1 MNTGK
6 FFIFNALVYIILLM
20 FIYFSKRRYKSKE
33 NKIYSIL
40 IITSFIGVLLELGC
54 RLTIPLLNE
63 IPKTTFLIT
72 KLYLV
77 YLLTWVTLLSLYTFI
92 IVNKSQSKFKHTKIS
107 IIITYIINII
117 IIFYL
122 PINYYN
128 DGELMYTYGLSV
140 YWVYIVS
147 FVYIIISII
156 NILLS
161 KTNLK
166 DKKLIPIIAFII
178 IGTITTIIQLINPGM
193 LLVTSMETFVTVLM
207 YFTIENP
214 DMKMLEEVNK
224 AKKISDNANQEKS
237 MFLFNMT
244 KEIRNISRN
253 IDDHADNI
261 LSEVSKEET
270 NIENIGDN
278 AREIKYDIS
287 KFNTMTNDILDV
299 SNIDASNIKIYNTKF
314 NIKLIIK
321 GLVSIYKEKCQEK
334 GLEFRTDIASDI
346 PEYLYGDSINLKKV
360 MITLLDNAIKYTN
373 NGYVELNVN
382 FVKKLDI
389 CRLIIS
395 IEDSGIGIK
404 PEELDTIFYKKKEEL
419 NRNNL
424 KNNLYTAKKIIT
436 MMEGTIIA
444 NSDYNKGTTM
454 KIVLDAKIVPTK
466 ENVYIKEYDNKKILL
481 VDDSETCEKIIK
493 KLLRG
498 SNITIERTE
507 YGKYCLDKIRSKEK
521 YDLILIKDELKPLDG
536 YTIMTKLQEIRNF
549 NIPCIL
555 LTKNTKVEYD
565 DSYQKYGFKD
575 YIIKSNDKNKI
586 LNTLDKYFTYNI
598 IERGIIIWKKQNHH
612 HKNT

>member
-92 IVNKSQSKFKHTKIS
+92 IVKNPQSKFKYTKIL
-107 IIITYIINII
+107 IIMTYIINII

-140 YWVYIVS
+140 YWVYILS
-147 FVYIIISII
+147 FIYIVISII
-156 NILLS
+156 KILLS

-193 LLVTSMETFVTVLM
+193 LLATSMETFVTVLM

-261 LSEVSKEET
+261 LSEVTKEET

-287 KFNTMTNDILDV
+287 KFNTITNDILDV

-382 FVKKLDI
+382 FVKKIDI

-586 LNTLDKYFTYNI
+586 LNTLDKYL
-598 IERGIIIWKKQNHH
+598 K
-612 HKNT
+612 

>member
-40 IITSFIGVLLELGC
+40 IITSFIVVLLELGC

-92 IVNKSQSKFKHTKIS
+92 IVNNPQSKFKHTKIS

-128 DGELMYTYGLSV
+128 DGELIYTYGLSV
-140 YWVYIVS
+140 YWVYIIS

-193 LLVTSMETFVTVLM
+193 LLATSMETFVTVLM

-373 NGYVELNVN
+373 NGYVELSVN

-404 PEELDTIFYKKKEEL
+404 TEELDTIFYKKKEEL

-493 KLLRG
+493 KILRG

-555 LTKNTKVEYD
+555 LTKNTNVEYD

-586 LNTLDKYFTYNI
+586 LNTLDKYL
-598 IERGIIIWKKQNHH
+598 K
-612 HKNT
+612 

>member
-92 IVNKSQSKFKHTKIS
+92 IVNNPQSKFKHTKIS

-128 DGELMYTYGLSV
+128 DGELIYTYGLSV

-193 LLVTSMETFVTVLM
+193 LLATSMETFVTVLM

-287 KFNTMTNDILDV
+287 KFNTMTNDILDI

-373 NGYVELNVN
+373 NGYVELSVN

-404 PEELDTIFYKKKEEL
+404 TEELDTIFYKKKEEL

-454 KIVLDAKIVPTK
+454 KIVLDVKIVPTK
-466 ENVYIKEYDNKKILL
+466 ENVYIKEYDDKKILL

-493 KLLRG
+493 KILRG

-555 LTKNTKVEYD
+555 LTKNTNVEYD
-565 DSYQKYGFKD
+565 YSYQKYGFKD

-586 LNTLDKYFTYNI
+586 LHTLDKYL
-598 IERGIIIWKKQNHH
+598 K
-612 HKNT
+612 

>member
-321 GLVSIYKEKCQEK
+321 GLISIYKEKCQEK

-586 LNTLDKYFTYNI
+586 LNTLDKYL
-598 IERGIIIWKKQNHH
+598 K
-612 HKNT
+612 

>member
-1 MNTGK
+1 MSNLYFPICALFISSLLLIIFFSKERINILDTKLFSFLLIVNFLDSLLNTIIIYLGYTK
-6 FFIFNALVYIILLM
+6 PTGITLIKILNRIDFPLYILWAWLFFLYIFHISTEKKKTHNLFKIIFNISLV
-20 FIYFSKRRYKSKE
+20 
-33 NKIYSIL
+33 
-40 IITSFIGVLLELGC
+40 
-54 RLTIPLLNE
+54 
-63 IPKTTFLIT
+63 
-72 KLYLV
+72 
-77 YLLTWVTLLSLYTFI
+77 
-92 IVNKSQSKFKHTKIS
+92 
-107 IIITYIINII
+107 INII
-117 IIFYL
+117 AILFSIIL
-122 PINYYN
+122 PFEIQNSN
-128 DGELMYTYGLSV
+128 NIMYAYGNSV
-140 YWVYIVS
+140 NVL
-147 FVYIIISII
+147 YIICGIYMFLTLFCVLL
-156 NILLS
+156 NIKRLL
-161 KTNLK
+161 N
-166 DKKLIPIIAFII
+166 KKYAPVYVLILFAFII
-178 IGTITTIIQLINPGM
+178 GYIRLINPS
-193 LLVTSMETFVTVLM
+193 LILISAVISYINLVL

-373 NGYVELNVN
+373 NGYVELSVN

-493 KLLRG
+493 KILRG

-555 LTKNTKVEYD
+555 LTKNTNVEYD

-586 LNTLDKYFTYNI
+586 LNTLDKYL
-598 IERGIIIWKKQNHH
+598 K
-612 HKNT
+612 

>member
-1 MNTGK
+1 MNIQNITK
-6 FFIFNALVYIILLM
+6 PKMNKL
-20 FIYFSKRRYKSKE
+20 E
-33 NKIYSIL
+33 NKTFSWLLILNIIGLLLQVLSYVLVNKYDNFQNTIYYIAIIRMIFCYYVLWELFFVYYITIISFSLNEKDNRLKNTKKITIFFVIGIFIAVQTLIL
-40 IITSFIGVLLELGC
+40 PINITKVNNLYYPTGPAMMFLAIGVLYG
-54 RLTIPLLNE
+54 
-63 IPKTTFLIT
+63 
-72 KLYLV
+72 
-77 YLLTWVTLLSLYTFI
+77 
-92 IVNKSQSKFKHTKIS
+92 
-107 IIITYIINII
+107 II
-117 IIFYL
+117 IIFYCLVKNFKHIINIKYL
-122 PINYYN
+122 P
-128 DGELMYTYGLSV
+128 LLF
-140 YWVYIVS
+140 YIS
-147 FVYIIISII
+147 FGSISII
-156 NILLS
+156 WQMS
-161 KTNLK
+161 
-166 DKKLIPIIAFII
+166 
-178 IGTITTIIQLINPGM
+178 NPG
-193 LLVTSMETFVTVLM
+193 LLLITPIESLVLFLM

-287 KFNTMTNDILDV
+287 KFNTMTNDILDI

-373 NGYVELNVN
+373 NGYVELSVN

-586 LNTLDKYFTYNI
+586 LNTLDKYL
-598 IERGIIIWKKQNHH
+598 K
-612 HKNT
+612 

>member
-92 IVNKSQSKFKHTKIS
+92 IVNNPQSKFKHTKIS

-128 DGELMYTYGLSV
+128 DGELIYTYGLSV

-193 LLVTSMETFVTVLM
+193 LLATSMETFVTVLM

-373 NGYVELNVN
+373 NGYVELSVN

-404 PEELDTIFYKKKEEL
+404 TEELDTIFYKKKEEL

-466 ENVYIKEYDNKKILL
+466 ENVYIKEYDDKKILL

-493 KLLRG
+493 KILRG

-555 LTKNTKVEYD
+555 LTKNTNVEYD

-586 LNTLDKYFTYNI
+586 LNTLDKYL
-598 IERGIIIWKKQNHH
+598 K
-612 HKNT
+612 

>member
-92 IVNKSQSKFKHTKIS
+92 IVNNPQSKFKHTKIS

-117 IIFYL
+117 IIFCL

-128 DGELMYTYGLSV
+128 DGELIYTYGLSV
-140 YWVYIVS
+140 YWVYIIS

-193 LLVTSMETFVTVLM
+193 LLATSMETFVTVLM

-287 KFNTMTNDILDV
+287 KFNTMTNDILDI

-373 NGYVELNVN
+373 NGYVELSVN

-404 PEELDTIFYKKKEEL
+404 TEELDTIFYKKKEEL

-454 KIVLDAKIVPTK
+454 KIVLDVKIVPTK

-493 KLLRG
+493 KILRG

-555 LTKNTKVEYD
+555 LTKNTNVEYD

-586 LNTLDKYFTYNI
+586 LHTLDKYL
-598 IERGIIIWKKQNHH
+598 K
-612 HKNT
+612 

>member
-1 MNTGK
+1 MESVIVAICCFVFLIIITIVFFTKPKMNK
-6 FFIFNALVYIILLM
+6 L
-20 FIYFSKRRYKSKE
+20 E
-33 NKIYSIL
+33 NKTFSWLLILNIIGLLLQVLSYVLVNKYDNFQNTIYYIAIIRMIFCYYVLWELFFVYYITIISFSLNEKDNRLKNTKKITIFFVIGIFIAVQTLIL
-40 IITSFIGVLLELGC
+40 PINITKVNNLYYPTGPAMMFLAIGVLYG
-54 RLTIPLLNE
+54 
-63 IPKTTFLIT
+63 
-72 KLYLV
+72 
-77 YLLTWVTLLSLYTFI
+77 
-92 IVNKSQSKFKHTKIS
+92 
-107 IIITYIINII
+107 II
-117 IIFYL
+117 IIFYCLVKNFKHIINIKYL
-122 PINYYN
+122 P
-128 DGELMYTYGLSV
+128 LL
-140 YWVYIVS
+140 
-147 FVYIIISII
+147 FYIIFGSISII
-156 NILLS
+156 WQMS
-161 KTNLK
+161 
-166 DKKLIPIIAFII
+166 
-178 IGTITTIIQLINPGM
+178 NPG
-193 LLVTSMETFVTVLM
+193 LLLITPIESLVLFLM

-287 KFNTMTNDILDV
+287 KFNTITNDILDV

-382 FVKKLDI
+382 FVKKIDI

-498 SNITIERTE
+498 SNINIERTE

-586 LNTLDKYFTYNI
+586 LNTLDKYL
-598 IERGIIIWKKQNHH
+598 K
-612 HKNT
+612 

>member
-92 IVNKSQSKFKHTKIS
+92 IVKNPQSKFKYTKIL
-107 IIITYIINII
+107 IIMTYIINII

-140 YWVYIVS
+140 YWVYILS
-147 FVYIIISII
+147 FIYIVISII
-156 NILLS
+156 KILLS

-193 LLVTSMETFVTVLM
+193 LLATSMETFVTVLM

-261 LSEVSKEET
+261 LSEVTKEET

-287 KFNTMTNDILDV
+287 KFNTITNDILDV

-382 FVKKLDI
+382 FVKKIDI

-498 SNITIERTE
+498 SNINIERTE

-586 LNTLDKYFTYNI
+586 LNTLDKYL
-598 IERGIIIWKKQNHH
+598 K
-612 HKNT
+612 

>member
-92 IVNKSQSKFKHTKIS
+92 IVNNPQSKFKRAKIS

-128 DGELMYTYGLSV
+128 DGELIYTYGLSV

-193 LLVTSMETFVTVLM
+193 LLATSMETFVTVLM

-287 KFNTMTNDILDV
+287 KFNTMTNDILDI

-373 NGYVELNVN
+373 NGYVELSVN

-404 PEELDTIFYKKKEEL
+404 TEELDTIFYKKKEEL

-493 KLLRG
+493 KILRG

-555 LTKNTKVEYD
+555 LTKNTNVEYD

-586 LNTLDKYFTYNI
+586 LHTLDKYL
-598 IERGIIIWKKQNHH
+598 K
-612 HKNT
+612 

>member
-92 IVNKSQSKFKHTKIS
+92 IVKNPQSKFKYTKIL
-107 IIITYIINII
+107 IIMTYIINII

-140 YWVYIVS
+140 YWVYILS
-147 FVYIIISII
+147 FIYIMISII
-156 NILLS
+156 KILLS

-193 LLVTSMETFVTVLM
+193 LLATSMETFVTVLM

-373 NGYVELNVN
+373 NGYVELSVN

-493 KLLRG
+493 KILRG

-555 LTKNTKVEYD
+555 LTKNTNVEYD

-586 LNTLDKYFTYNI
+586 LNTLDKYL
-598 IERGIIIWKKQNHH
+598 K
-612 HKNT
+612 

>member
-92 IVNKSQSKFKHTKIS
+92 IVKNPQSKFKYTKIL
-107 IIITYIINII
+107 IIMTYIINII

-140 YWVYIVS
+140 YWVYILS
-147 FVYIIISII
+147 FIYIMISII
-156 NILLS
+156 KILLS

-193 LLVTSMETFVTVLM
+193 LLATSMETFVTVLM

-382 FVKKLDI
+382 FVKKIDI

-498 SNITIERTE
+498 SNINIERTE

-536 YTIMTKLQEIRNF
+536 YTIMTKLQEIRSF

-586 LNTLDKYFTYNI
+586 LNTLDKYL
-598 IERGIIIWKKQNHH
+598 K
-612 HKNT
+612 

>member
-92 IVNKSQSKFKHTKIS
+92 IVKNPQSKFKYTKIL
-107 IIITYIINII
+107 IIMTYIINII

-140 YWVYIVS
+140 YWVYILS
-147 FVYIIISII
+147 FIYIMISII
-156 NILLS
+156 KILLS

-193 LLVTSMETFVTVLM
+193 LLATSMETFVTVLM

-287 KFNTMTNDILDV
+287 KFNTITNDILDV

-382 FVKKLDI
+382 FVKKIDI

-498 SNITIERTE
+498 SNITIERIE

-586 LNTLDKYFTYNI
+586 LNTLDKYL
-598 IERGIIIWKKQNHH
+598 K
-612 HKNT
+612 

>member
-92 IVNKSQSKFKHTKIS
+92 IVNNPQSKFKHTKIS

-128 DGELMYTYGLSV
+128 DGELIYTYGLSV
-140 YWVYIVS
+140 YWVYIIS

-193 LLVTSMETFVTVLM
+193 LLATSMETFVTVLM

-373 NGYVELNVN
+373 NGYVELSVN

-404 PEELDTIFYKKKEEL
+404 TEELDTIFYKKKEEL

-493 KLLRG
+493 KILRG

-555 LTKNTKVEYD
+555 LTKNTNVEYD

-586 LNTLDKYFTYNI
+586 LNTLDKYL
-598 IERGIIIWKKQNHH
+598 K
-612 HKNT
+612 

>member
-92 IVNKSQSKFKHTKIS
+92 IVKNPQSKFKYTKIL
-107 IIITYIINII
+107 IIMTYIINII

-140 YWVYIVS
+140 YWVYILS
-147 FVYIIISII
+147 FIYIMISII
-156 NILLS
+156 KILLS

-193 LLVTSMETFVTVLM
+193 LLATSMETFVTVLM

-253 IDDHADNI
+253 IDDHANNI

-287 KFNTMTNDILDV
+287 KFNTITNDILDV

-382 FVKKLDI
+382 FVKKIDI

-586 LNTLDKYFTYNI
+586 LNTLDKYL
-598 IERGIIIWKKQNHH
+598 K
-612 HKNT
+612 

>member
-1 MNTGK
+1 M
-6 FFIFNALVYIILLM
+6 
-20 FIYFSKRRYKSKE
+20 
-33 NKIYSIL
+33 
-40 IITSFIGVLLELGC
+40 
-54 RLTIPLLNE
+54 
-63 IPKTTFLIT
+63 
-72 KLYLV
+72 
-77 YLLTWVTLLSLYTFI
+77 
-92 IVNKSQSKFKHTKIS
+92 
-107 IIITYIINII
+107 
-117 IIFYL
+117 
-122 PINYYN
+122 
-128 DGELMYTYGLSV
+128 
-140 YWVYIVS
+140 
-147 FVYIIISII
+147 
-156 NILLS
+156 
-161 KTNLK
+161 
-166 DKKLIPIIAFII
+166 
-178 IGTITTIIQLINPGM
+178 
-193 LLVTSMETFVTVLM
+193 TVLM

-382 FVKKLDI
+382 FVKKIDI

-555 LTKNTKVEYD
+555 LTKNTNVEYD

-586 LNTLDKYFTYNI
+586 LNTLDKYL
-598 IERGIIIWKKQNHH
+598 K
-612 HKNT
+612 

>member
-1 MNTGK
+1 
-6 FFIFNALVYIILLM
+6 
-20 FIYFSKRRYKSKE
+20 
-33 NKIYSIL
+33 
-40 IITSFIGVLLELGC
+40 
-54 RLTIPLLNE
+54 
-63 IPKTTFLIT
+63 
-72 KLYLV
+72 
-77 YLLTWVTLLSLYTFI
+77 
-92 IVNKSQSKFKHTKIS
+92 
-107 IIITYIINII
+107 
-117 IIFYL
+117 
-122 PINYYN
+122 
-128 DGELMYTYGLSV
+128 
-140 YWVYIVS
+140 
-147 FVYIIISII
+147 
-156 NILLS
+156 
-161 KTNLK
+161 
-166 DKKLIPIIAFII
+166 
-178 IGTITTIIQLINPGM
+178 
-193 LLVTSMETFVTVLM
+193 
-207 YFTIENP
+207 
-214 DMKMLEEVNK
+214 
-224 AKKISDNANQEKS
+224 
-237 MFLFNMT
+237 
-244 KEIRNISRN
+244 
-253 IDDHADNI
+253 
-261 LSEVSKEET
+261 
-270 NIENIGDN
+270 
-278 AREIKYDIS
+278 
-287 KFNTMTNDILDV
+287 
-299 SNIDASNIKIYNTKF
+299 
-314 NIKLIIK
+314 
-321 GLVSIYKEKCQEK
+321 
-334 GLEFRTDIASDI
+334 
-346 PEYLYGDSINLKKV
+346 

-382 FVKKLDI
+382 FVKKIDI

-498 SNITIERTE
+498 SNINIERTE

-555 LTKNTKVEYD
+555 LTKNTNVEYD

-586 LNTLDKYFTYNI
+586 LNTLDKYL
-598 IERGIIIWKKQNHH
+598 K
-612 HKNT
+612 

>member
-92 IVNKSQSKFKHTKIS
+92 IVKNPQSKFKYTKIL
-107 IIITYIINII
+107 IIMTYIINII

-140 YWVYIVS
+140 YWVYILS
-147 FVYIIISII
+147 FIYIMISII
-156 NILLS
+156 KILLS

-193 LLVTSMETFVTVLM
+193 LLATSMETFVTVLM

-382 FVKKLDI
+382 FVKKIDI

-493 KLLRG
+493 KILRG

-555 LTKNTKVEYD
+555 LTKNTNVEYD

-586 LNTLDKYFTYNI
+586 LNTLDKYL
-598 IERGIIIWKKQNHH
+598 K
-612 HKNT
+612 

>member
-92 IVNKSQSKFKHTKIS
+92 IVKNPQSKFKYTKIL
-107 IIITYIINII
+107 IIMTYIINII

-140 YWVYIVS
+140 YWVYILS
-147 FVYIIISII
+147 FIYIVISII
-156 NILLS
+156 KILLS

-193 LLVTSMETFVTVLM
+193 LLATSMETFVTVLM

-287 KFNTMTNDILDV
+287 KFNTITNDILDV

-382 FVKKLDI
+382 FVKKIDI

-498 SNITIERTE
+498 SNINIERTE

-586 LNTLDKYFTYNI
+586 LNTLDKYL
-598 IERGIIIWKKQNHH
+598 K
-612 HKNT
+612 

>member
-92 IVNKSQSKFKHTKIS
+92 IVNNPQSKFKHTKIS

-128 DGELMYTYGLSV
+128 DGELIYTYGLSV
-140 YWVYIVS
+140 YWVYIAS

-193 LLVTSMETFVTVLM
+193 LLATSMETFVTVLM

-373 NGYVELNVN
+373 NGYVELSVN

-404 PEELDTIFYKKKEEL
+404 TEELDTIFYKKKEEL

-493 KLLRG
+493 KILRG

-555 LTKNTKVEYD
+555 LTKNTNVEYD

-586 LNTLDKYFTYNI
+586 LNTLDKYL
-598 IERGIIIWKKQNHH
+598 K
-612 HKNT
+612 

>member
-54 RLTIPLLNE
+54 RLTVPLLNE

-92 IVNKSQSKFKHTKIS
+92 IVNNPQSKFKHTKIS

-128 DGELMYTYGLSV
+128 DGELIYTYGLSV
-140 YWVYIVS
+140 YWVYIIS

-193 LLVTSMETFVTVLM
+193 LLATSMETFVTVLM

-287 KFNTMTNDILDV
+287 KFNTMTNDILDI

-373 NGYVELNVN
+373 NGYVELSVN

-404 PEELDTIFYKKKEEL
+404 TEELDTIFYKKKEEL

-454 KIVLDAKIVPTK
+454 KIVLDVKIVPTK

-493 KLLRG
+493 KILRG

-555 LTKNTKVEYD
+555 LTKNTNVEYD

-586 LNTLDKYFTYNI
+586 LNTLDKYL
-598 IERGIIIWKKQNHH
+598 K
-612 HKNT
+612 

>member
-1 MNTGK
+1 MSGIY
-6 FFIFNALVYIILLM
+6 FSICGFIFIIIFIINFFSKRNTNNTETKLYKSMLIATFIGTGIDIFSYILYKIGWNINNLFYTLLSKMMLIYFIFWILTFIKYVYLISKKSILKIKPLIFKILFILFSMIILCTSITFKETANAIIPTGLGVNMTYFIVAIGIVFIIVLTIENYKNIVVKKYTPIFLIIILL
-20 FIYFSKRRYKSKE
+20 
-33 NKIYSIL
+33 
-40 IITSFIGVLLELGC
+40 IISFIIQRIFPDLFLINFC
-54 RLTIPLLNE
+54 LTI
-63 IPKTTFLIT
+63 
-72 KLYLV
+72 
-77 YLLTWVTLLSLYTFI
+77 
-92 IVNKSQSKFKHTKIS
+92 IVC
-107 IIITYIINII
+107 
-117 IIFYL
+117 
-122 PINYYN
+122 
-128 DGELMYTYGLSV
+128 V
-140 YWVYIVS
+140 
-147 FVYIIISII
+147 
-156 NILLS
+156 
-161 KTNLK
+161 
-166 DKKLIPIIAFII
+166 
-178 IGTITTIIQLINPGM
+178 
-193 LLVTSMETFVTVLM
+193 M

-237 MFLFNMT
+237 MFLFNIT

-382 FVKKLDI
+382 FVKKIDI

-498 SNITIERTE
+498 SNINIERTE

-586 LNTLDKYFTYNI
+586 LNTLDKYL
-598 IERGIIIWKKQNHH
+598 K
-612 HKNT
+612 

>member
-1 MNTGK
+1 MESVIVAICCFVFLIIITIVFFTKPKMNK
-6 FFIFNALVYIILLM
+6 L
-20 FIYFSKRRYKSKE
+20 E
-33 NKIYSIL
+33 NKTFSWLLILNIIGLLLQVLSYVLVNKYDNFQNTIYYIAIIRMIFCYYVLWELFFVYYITIISFSLNEKDNRLKNTKKITIFFVIGIFIAVQTLIL
-40 IITSFIGVLLELGC
+40 PINITKVNNLYYPTGPAMMFLAIGVLYG
-54 RLTIPLLNE
+54 
-63 IPKTTFLIT
+63 
-72 KLYLV
+72 
-77 YLLTWVTLLSLYTFI
+77 
-92 IVNKSQSKFKHTKIS
+92 
-107 IIITYIINII
+107 II
-117 IIFYL
+117 IIFYCLVKNFKHIINIKYL
-122 PINYYN
+122 P
-128 DGELMYTYGLSV
+128 LL
-140 YWVYIVS
+140 
-147 FVYIIISII
+147 FYIIFGSISII
-156 NILLS
+156 WQMS
-161 KTNLK
+161 
-166 DKKLIPIIAFII
+166 
-178 IGTITTIIQLINPGM
+178 NPG
-193 LLVTSMETFVTVLM
+193 LLLITPIESLVLFLM

-287 KFNTMTNDILDV
+287 KFNTITNDILDI

-382 FVKKLDI
+382 FVKKIDI

-586 LNTLDKYFTYNI
+586 LNTLDKYL
-598 IERGIIIWKKQNHH
+598 K
-612 HKNT
+612 

>member
-77 YLLTWVTLLSLYTFI
+77 YLLTWVTLLLLYTFI
-92 IVNKSQSKFKHTKIS
+92 IVKNPQSKFKYTKIL
-107 IIITYIINII
+107 IIMTYIINII

-140 YWVYIVS
+140 YWVYILS
-147 FVYIIISII
+147 FIYIMISII
-156 NILLS
+156 KILLS

-193 LLVTSMETFVTVLM
+193 LLATSMETFVTVLM

-321 GLVSIYKEKCQEK
+321 GLISIYKEKCQEK

-382 FVKKLDI
+382 FVKKIDI

-536 YTIMTKLQEIRNF
+536 YTIMTKLQEIRSF

-586 LNTLDKYFTYNI
+586 LNTLDKYL
-598 IERGIIIWKKQNHH
+598 K
-612 HKNT
+612 

>member
-92 IVNKSQSKFKHTKIS
+92 IVKNPQSKFKYTKIL
-107 IIITYIINII
+107 IIMTYIINII

-140 YWVYIVS
+140 YWVYILS
-147 FVYIIISII
+147 FIYIMISII
-156 NILLS
+156 KILLS

-193 LLVTSMETFVTVLM
+193 LLATSMETFVTVLM

-261 LSEVSKEET
+261 LSEVTKEET

-287 KFNTMTNDILDV
+287 KFNTITNDILDV

-382 FVKKLDI
+382 FVKKIDI

-586 LNTLDKYFTYNI
+586 LNTLDKYL
-598 IERGIIIWKKQNHH
+598 K
-612 HKNT
+612 

>member
-92 IVNKSQSKFKHTKIS
+92 IVKNPQSKFKYTKIL
-107 IIITYIINII
+107 IIMTYIINII

-140 YWVYIVS
+140 YWVYILS
-147 FVYIIISII
+147 FIYIMISII
-156 NILLS
+156 KILLS

-373 NGYVELNVN
+373 NGYVELSVN

-586 LNTLDKYFTYNI
+586 LNTLDKYL
-598 IERGIIIWKKQNHH
+598 K
-612 HKNT
+612 

>member
-63 IPKTTFLIT
+63 IPKTTFLIN

-92 IVNKSQSKFKHTKIS
+92 IVKNPQSKFKYTKIL
-107 IIITYIINII
+107 IIMTYIINII

-140 YWVYIVS
+140 YWVYILS
-147 FVYIIISII
+147 FIYIMISII
-156 NILLS
+156 KILLS

-193 LLVTSMETFVTVLM
+193 LLATSMETFVTVLM

-382 FVKKLDI
+382 FVKKIDI

-586 LNTLDKYFTYNI
+586 LNTLDKYL
-598 IERGIIIWKKQNHH
+598 K
-612 HKNT
+612 

>member
-92 IVNKSQSKFKHTKIS
+92 IVKNPQSKFKYTKIL
-107 IIITYIINII
+107 IIMTYIINII

-140 YWVYIVS
+140 YWVYILS
-147 FVYIIISII
+147 FIYIMISII
-156 NILLS
+156 KILLS

-193 LLVTSMETFVTVLM
+193 LLATSMETFVTVLM

-261 LSEVSKEET
+261 LSEVTKEET

-382 FVKKLDI
+382 FVKKIDI

-586 LNTLDKYFTYNI
+586 LNTLDKYL
-598 IERGIIIWKKQNHH
+598 K
-612 HKNT
+612 

>member
-1 MNTGK
+1 MESVIVAICCFVFLIIITIVFFTKPKMNK
-6 FFIFNALVYIILLM
+6 L
-20 FIYFSKRRYKSKE
+20 E
-33 NKIYSIL
+33 NKTFSWLLILNIIGLLLQVLSYVLVNKYDNFQNTIYYIAIIRMIFCYYVLWELFFVYYITIISFSLNEKDNRLKNTKKITIFFVIGIFIAVQTLIL
-40 IITSFIGVLLELGC
+40 PINITKVNNLYYPTGPAMMFLAIGVLYG
-54 RLTIPLLNE
+54 
-63 IPKTTFLIT
+63 
-72 KLYLV
+72 
-77 YLLTWVTLLSLYTFI
+77 
-92 IVNKSQSKFKHTKIS
+92 
-107 IIITYIINII
+107 II
-117 IIFYL
+117 IIFYCLVKNFKHIINIKYL
-122 PINYYN
+122 P
-128 DGELMYTYGLSV
+128 LL
-140 YWVYIVS
+140 
-147 FVYIIISII
+147 FYIIFGSISII
-156 NILLS
+156 WQMS
-161 KTNLK
+161 
-166 DKKLIPIIAFII
+166 
-178 IGTITTIIQLINPGM
+178 NPG
-193 LLVTSMETFVTVLM
+193 LLLITPIESLVLFLM

-382 FVKKLDI
+382 FVKKIDI

-498 SNITIERTE
+498 SNINIERTE

-586 LNTLDKYFTYNI
+586 LNTLDKYL
-598 IERGIIIWKKQNHH
+598 K
-612 HKNT
+612 

>member
-92 IVNKSQSKFKHTKIS
+92 IVKNPQSKFKYTKIL
-107 IIITYIINII
+107 IIMTYIINII

-373 NGYVELNVN
+373 NGYVELSVN

-555 LTKNTKVEYD
+555 LTKNTNVEYD

-586 LNTLDKYFTYNI
+586 LNTLDKYL
-598 IERGIIIWKKQNHH
+598 K
-612 HKNT
+612 

>member
-6 FFIFNALVYIILLM
+6 FFIFNALAYIILLM

-92 IVNKSQSKFKHTKIS
+92 IVKNPQSKFKYTKIL
-107 IIITYIINII
+107 IIMTYIINII

-140 YWVYIVS
+140 YWVYILS
-147 FVYIIISII
+147 FIYIMISII
-156 NILLS
+156 KILLS

-382 FVKKLDI
+382 FVKKIDI

-586 LNTLDKYFTYNI
+586 LNTLDKYL
-598 IERGIIIWKKQNHH
+598 K
-612 HKNT
+612 

>member
-92 IVNKSQSKFKHTKIS
+92 IVNNPQSKFKHTKIS

-128 DGELMYTYGLSV
+128 DGELIYTYGLSV

-166 DKKLIPIIAFII
+166 NKKLIPIIAFII

-193 LLVTSMETFVTVLM
+193 LLATSMETFVTVLM

-321 GLVSIYKEKCQEK
+321 RLVSIYKEKCQEK

-373 NGYVELNVN
+373 NGYVELSVN

-404 PEELDTIFYKKKEEL
+404 TEELDTIFYKKKEEL

-493 KLLRG
+493 KILRG

-555 LTKNTKVEYD
+555 LTKNTNVEYD

-586 LNTLDKYFTYNI
+586 LHTLDKYL
-598 IERGIIIWKKQNHH
+598 K
-612 HKNT
+612 

>member
-92 IVNKSQSKFKHTKIS
+92 IVKNPQSKFKYTKIL
-107 IIITYIINII
+107 IIMTYIINII

-140 YWVYIVS
+140 YWVYILS
-147 FVYIIISII
+147 FIYIMISII
-156 NILLS
+156 KILLS

-193 LLVTSMETFVTVLM
+193 LLATSMETFVTVLM

-261 LSEVSKEET
+261 LSEVTKEET

-373 NGYVELNVN
+373 NGYVELSVN

-586 LNTLDKYFTYNI
+586 LNTLDKYL
-598 IERGIIIWKKQNHH
+598 K
-612 HKNT
+612 

>member
-193 LLVTSMETFVTVLM
+193 LLATSMETFVTVLM

-373 NGYVELNVN
+373 NGYVELSVN

-586 LNTLDKYFTYNI
+586 LNTLDKYL
-598 IERGIIIWKKQNHH
+598 K
-612 HKNT
+612 

>member
-92 IVNKSQSKFKHTKIS
+92 IVNNPQSKFKHTKIS

-128 DGELMYTYGLSV
+128 DGELIYTYGLSV
-140 YWVYIVS
+140 YWVYIIS

-193 LLVTSMETFVTVLM
+193 LLATSMETFVTVLM

-334 GLEFRTDIASDI
+334 GLEFRTDIAGDI

-373 NGYVELNVN
+373 NGYVELSVN

-404 PEELDTIFYKKKEEL
+404 TEELDTIFYKKKEEL

-493 KLLRG
+493 KILRG

-555 LTKNTKVEYD
+555 LTKNTNVEYD

-586 LNTLDKYFTYNI
+586 LNTLDKYL
-598 IERGIIIWKKQNHH
+598 K
-612 HKNT
+612 

>member
-33 NKIYSIL
+33 NKIYSFL

-54 RLTIPLLNE
+54 RLTVPLLNE

-92 IVNKSQSKFKHTKIS
+92 IVNNPQSKFKHTKIS

-128 DGELMYTYGLSV
+128 DGELIYTYGLSV
-140 YWVYIVS
+140 YWVYIIS

-193 LLVTSMETFVTVLM
+193 LLATSMETFVTVLM

-287 KFNTMTNDILDV
+287 KFNTMTNDILDI

-373 NGYVELNVN
+373 NGYVELSVN

-404 PEELDTIFYKKKEEL
+404 TEELDTIFYKKKEEL

-493 KLLRG
+493 KILRG

-555 LTKNTKVEYD
+555 LTKNTNVEYD

-586 LNTLDKYFTYNI
+586 LHTLDKYL
-598 IERGIIIWKKQNHH
+598 K
-612 HKNT
+612 

>member
-92 IVNKSQSKFKHTKIS
+92 IVKNPQSKFKYTKIL
-107 IIITYIINII
+107 IIMTYIINII

-140 YWVYIVS
+140 YWVYILS
-147 FVYIIISII
+147 FIYIMISII
-156 NILLS
+156 KILLS

-193 LLVTSMETFVTVLM
+193 LLATSMETFVTVLM

-536 YTIMTKLQEIRNF
+536 YTIMTKLQEIRSF

-586 LNTLDKYFTYNI
+586 LNTLDKYL
-598 IERGIIIWKKQNHH
+598 K
-612 HKNT
+612 

>member
-92 IVNKSQSKFKHTKIS
+92 IVKNPQSKFKYTKIL
-107 IIITYIINII
+107 IIMTYIINII

-140 YWVYIVS
+140 YWVYILS
-147 FVYIIISII
+147 FIYIMISII
-156 NILLS
+156 KILLS

-193 LLVTSMETFVTVLM
+193 LLATSMETFVTVLM

-261 LSEVSKEET
+261 LSEVTKEET

-287 KFNTMTNDILDV
+287 KFNTMTNDILDI

-382 FVKKLDI
+382 FVKKIDI

-498 SNITIERTE
+498 SNINIERTE

-586 LNTLDKYFTYNI
+586 LNTLDKYL
-598 IERGIIIWKKQNHH
+598 K
-612 HKNT
+612 

>member
-92 IVNKSQSKFKHTKIS
+92 IVKNPQSKFKYTKIL
-107 IIITYIINII
+107 IIMTYIINII

-140 YWVYIVS
+140 YWVYILS
-147 FVYIIISII
+147 FIYIMISII
-156 NILLS
+156 KILLS

-193 LLVTSMETFVTVLM
+193 LLATSMETFVTVLM

-382 FVKKLDI
+382 FVKKIDI

-466 ENVYIKEYDNKKILL
+466 EIVYIKEYDNKKILL

-498 SNITIERTE
+498 SNINIERTE

-586 LNTLDKYFTYNI
+586 LNTLDKYL
-598 IERGIIIWKKQNHH
+598 K
-612 HKNT
+612 